1 MYKRIL
7 VVVGDDLAS
16 EQATATGIEIAK
28 AHSAEIL
35 FFYVLPPYDIV
46 LGGED
51 RLALAN
57 YSVNDFQREATSFAE
72 RKLMAATE
80 LAERQGVH
88 SLRATGLEADVA
100 LCVANAAESRQ
111 CQMIVVATER
121 KNAVMRM
128 ISGSI
133 VPRLLTVATV
143 PVLVCSTEGQTTHA
157 PNSAAQAHSARAT
170 PDLS

>member
-7 VVVGDDLAS
+7 VVVGNDAAS
-16 EQATATGIEIAK
+16 AQATLTGIEMAK
-28 AHSAEIL
+28 AQAADIV

-51 RLALAN
+51 RMALVN
-57 YSVNDFQREATSFAE
+57 FSENDFHREAASFAE
-72 RKLMAATE
+72 RKLTSASE
-80 LAERQGVH
+80 LAEREGVH
-88 SLRATGLEADVA
+88 SFRATGSESDAA
-100 LCVANAAESRQ
+100 LCVAHAAEKHQ

-143 PVLVCSTEGQTTHA
+143 PVLVCSTEGHTTHD
-157 PNSAAQAHSARAT
+157 PRKQAEPREKSVTR
-170 PDLS
+170 DLS